1 MSMTEREIQ
10 ELYGYW
16 DNNPDI
22 FKDNN
27 TNKLE
32 LVDRAIESAQC
43 RIYRLKANRGESISH
58 QKKADNQ
65 IELQKIT
72 IKALKFYKEHLR
84 FNDFL
89 HDLFEKRWSEKMEQ
103 EE

>member
-1 MSMTEREIQ
+1 M
-10 ELYGYW
+10 
-16 DNNPDI
+16 D
-22 FKDNN
+22 
-27 TNKLE
+27 KLE

-72 IKALKFYKEHLR
+72 LEALGFYKDSLI
-84 FNDFL
+84 FFGSQS
-89 HDLFEKRWSEKMEQ
+89 K
-103 EE
+103 